1 MVEPVVDVEE
11 PPERPLAART
21 GRVVR
26 TLSAHQHRTAA
37 ALFALLVLAYL
48 WPVLVGGGMLAP
60 TSVLFTLPPW
70 QGLAPHDLAHYYN
83 QGLGDVPLSYYPW
96 DVLARQMIHAGTFP
110 AWNTHALA
118 GTPFFGNA
126 EVAWASPFSLPL
138 WILPLDYGL
147 GVAAAI
153 KLWLAG
159 FGTYLLVRELRLG
172 FWPGM
177 LAGVAFALCAFNVV
191 WLSYQVFLSVAAMLP
206 WMLWL
211 TERIAR
217 RGRPVHGLALA
228 GVVAVALTGGHPGT
242 QVHVLAA
249 TVLYTLLRVLLTT
262 GLDARERLRRVG
274 LVGAA
279 LVLGALVTAVVLL
292 PAQQAA
298 LGSAGAAARAGGG
311 AEHFNGAHMPIGVLR
326 TMLLPDWWGRPSEV
340 ILGPAPYN
348 ERTIYAGTIALLLA
362 VVAVATRSRAAW
374 RRMAP
379 FAALAVLGVAVALEL
394 PGLHA
399 LVIRLPGF
407 SQVQNQRIVLWPMLA
422 VAVLGAFGLERLFD
436 DPRGRLTAWWVAAG
450 GAVAALVALASV
462 HLGGGTIHRGL
473 EYVLHRS
480 PPVTPAALALA
491 SVLWL
496 AIFVAAFAAVLLL
509 ARRHP
514 ERRWLVGGLIV
525 LVAALDM
532 FHFAHSYNP
541 MAPASRAIPHR
552 TPAIAFLQ
560 RHANDGRIAGF
571 ELAVANDWSSVYGL
585 RDVRGYDAPQ
595 PSLRFYRLWRT
606 IEPEQGLHISY
617 TFSTVEATSLKT
629 LGLLGARWIA
639 AEPGVHP
646 RVHGLRPV
654 YRGRDATIFENA
666 LAVPR
671 AIVPAH
677 AQVAGEAGEELAA
690 VSASAFDPRADAVV
704 RRDEIGAAAAPSAG
718 PGGSARVVAEQN
730 SRVTLAATLPRR
742 GVVLLDDAWAPGWSV
757 TVDGRPARALQADM
771 VLRGVVVPAGAHR
784 VVWSYRVPG
793 LRAGAALSLL
803 GLLIAAGWG
812 GWLLV
817 RRRRLRGGRRFP
829 LARGA

>member
-11 PPERPLAART
+11 PRERPLAART

-26 TLSAHQHRTAA
+26 TLSTHQHRTAA

-60 TSVLFTLPPW
+60 TSVLFTMPPW
-70 QGLAPHDLAHYYN
+70 RGLAPHDVLHYYN
-83 QGLGDVPLSYYPW
+83 QGIGDVPLSYYPW
-96 DVLARQMIHAGTFP
+96 DVLARQLIHAGTFP

-118 GTPFFGNA
+118 GTPFFANA

-138 WILPLDYGL
+138 WILPLNYGL
-147 GVAAAI
+147 GAAAAI

-177 LAGVAFALCAFNVV
+177 LAGIAFALCAFNVV
-191 WLSYQVFLSVAAMLP
+191 WLSYEVFLSVAAMLP
-206 WMLWL
+206 WTLL
-211 TERIAR
+211 LSERIAR

-228 GVVAVALTGGHPGT
+228 GVTAVALTGGHPGT

-249 TVLYTLLRVLLTT
+249 TVLYALLRMLLTPDLET
-262 GLDARERLRRVG
+262 RERLRRLG
-274 LVGAA
+274 LVGTA
-279 LVLGALVTAVVLL
+279 LALGALVTAVVLL

-348 ERTIYAGTIALLLA
+348 ERTFYAGTIALLLA
-362 VVAVATRSRAAW
+362 VLAVATRSRAAW

-379 FAALAVLGVAVALEL
+379 FAALAVAGVAVALEL

-407 SQVQNQRIVLWPMLA
+407 SQVQNQRIVLWLMLA
-422 VAVLGAFGLERLFD
+422 VAVLGAFGLERLLE
-436 DPRGRLTAWWVAAG
+436 DPRGRRAAWWVAAG
-450 GAVAALVALASV
+450 GAVAVLVAFASV
-462 HLGGGTIHRGL
+462 HLGGGTLHWGL
-473 EYVLHRS
+473 RYVLHRS
-480 PPVTPAALALA
+480 PPVTPAGLALA
-491 SVLWL
+491 SVVWF
-496 AIFVAAFAAVLLL
+496 AIFVAGFAAILLV
-509 ARRHP
+509 AHRAP
-514 ERRWLVGGLIV
+514 ERRRLIGVLVV

-532 FHFAHSYNP
+532 LHFAHGYNP
-541 MAPASRAIPHR
+541 MAPASKAIPPR

-560 RHANDGRIAGF
+560 RHSADGRIAGVEF
-571 ELAVANDWSSVYGL
+571 AVANDWSSVYGL

-595 PSLRFYRLWRT
+595 PSLRFHELWRT
-606 IEPEQGLHISY
+606 IEPQQPLHTSY
-617 TFSTVEATSLKT
+617 MLTSIEASSLRT
-629 LGLLGARWIA
+629 LGLFGARWIA
-639 AEPGVHP
+639 AGPDVHAGA
-646 RVHGLRPV
+646 RTLTPV

-666 LAVPR
+666 LATPR
-671 AIVPAH
+671 AIVPARV
-677 AQVAGEAGEELAA
+677 QVVGEVDEEPSAIAA
-690 VSASAFDPRADAVV
+690 DGFDPRTDVV
-704 RRDEIGAAAAPSAG
+704 LPRGEAAPSAG
-718 PGGSARVVAEQN
+718 PGGSAHVVAERN
-730 SRVTLAATLPRR
+730 SRVTLSATLPRR

-771 VLRGVVVPAGAHR
+771 VLRGVVVPAGTHR

-812 GWLLV
+812 GWLFV
-817 RRRRLRGGRRFP
+817 RRRRTPAGRRFP
-829 LARGA
+829 LARGS